1 MSQIAVV
8 LTELELEAVASVREW
23 VVAAHSGQMR
33 RGGMEPY
40 HQHVWRV
47 GAAVQARRGM
57 SLDAILAAYMHGVI
71 EDTPITPLK
80 LLELGYS
87 KRTVNLVIALSRGQD
102 VSYDT
107 YIANIIDSG
116 DVELMTI
123 KLADVN
129 DNSIMWPEGVWENW
143 ESSMLRYTKTKIKL
157 VNALNIHTPL

>member
-1 MSQIAVV
+1 
-8 LTELELEAVASVREW
+8 
-23 VVAAHSGQMR
+23 
-33 RGGMEPY
+33 MEPY

-57 SLDAILAAYMHGVI
+57 SLDAILAAYMHDVI

-87 KRTVNLVIALSRGQD
+87 KRTVNLVMALSRGQG